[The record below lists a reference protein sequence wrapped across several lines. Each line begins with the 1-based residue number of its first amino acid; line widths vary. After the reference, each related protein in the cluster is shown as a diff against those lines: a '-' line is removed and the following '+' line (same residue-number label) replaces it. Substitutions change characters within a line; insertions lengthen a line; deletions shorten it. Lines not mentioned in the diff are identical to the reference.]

1 MRTTFRGVVEA
12 GGYAFCRVDPPTRTF
27 VTTTQVRGSILR
39 QIYLT
44 LRSSWYRKRPR
55 LVGTDDYGNRFFE
68 ALPNKGSEHPIR
80 SKYPQRYVLMPGQK
94 SLDDAWM
101 TLSSE
106 LPTMST
112 EWESWLRHRRANP
125 PTKEEIASNA
135 AEARRRISQAAKL
148 EASSFMIC
156 LVHTVKYQAEREEM
170 IRQGLIHGSS
180 EPNSLNRSSSTQTS
194 KRTFPVY
201 PDMEVAPG
209 EGKTPTDKS

>member
-1 MRTTFRGVVEA
+1 MPLTVQHELTAILASKTFM
-12 GGYAFCRVDPPTRTF
+12 
-27 VTTTQVRGSILR
+27 TTTQLRGSILR

-44 LRSSWYRKRPR
+44 LRSSWFRKRPQ

-101 TLSSE
+101 TLRSE
-106 LPTMST
+106 LPTIST
-112 EWESWLRHRRANP
+112 EWESWLRHRRADP

-135 AEARRRISQAAKL
+135 SEAQRRMSQAAKL
-148 EASSFMIC
+148 E
-156 LVHTVKYQAEREEM
+156 VKYQAEREEM

-180 EPNSLNRSSSTQTS
+180 EPASLNRSSSTQTS

-209 EGKTPTDKS
+209 EGKTPTDKSSHS